1 MSDVVTT
8 EPTEEKLL
16 EFAETERQKQA
27 IQAWFKY
34 GCKNKLAAKS
44 LGINESAFRN
54 LISRV
59 RMCAAIRGYSPEHMM
74 TRSVPDP
81 MTVKRVS
88 TYYSPDGDIRQ
99 WVIAEPDKQRMLEL
113 MRDVVDEMKESIAPL
128 PPIKEIKGKPKDSE
142 LLNLYVLTDAHIGM
156 LAWHED
162 GGDSWDLE
170 IAEKTINDAFDHL
183 VSCSPS
189 AETAFF
195 CQLGDGLHTDGM
207 LPLTPTSRHVLD
219 ADSRYPKIVRTA
231 VRIFRRNINRLLET
245 HKQVVFLAA
254 AGNHDPA
261 GSVWLQ
267 EMFASL
273 YENNSRVKVIT
284 SPLPYYAYRHGD
296 VMLGFHHGDKAKIP
310 RLTEVFGGEFRE
322 MFGATKQTYIH
333 TGHLHSKVVE
343 SNTAVIEQ
351 HGTLAAR
358 DAYSSHNGYKSMR
371 TMQCITYHK
380 RRLEVGRTVFRP

>member
-1 MSDVVTT
+1 MAENMTEDVV
-8 EPTEEKLL
+8 EEKLI
-16 EFAETERQKQA
+16 EFAETDRQRQA
-27 IQAWFKY
+27 IKAWFKY
-34 GCKNKLAAKS
+34 KRNNKAAARS
-44 LGINESAFRN
+44 MNINCSAFRN
-54 LISRV
+54 LLSRV
-59 RMCAAIRGYSPEHMM
+59 RMRAAIHGYSPEHAM
-74 TRSVPDP
+74 THIVPDP

-88 TYYSPDGDIRQ
+88 TCYSANGDIRQ
-99 WVIAEPDKQRMLEL
+99 WVIAEPDKQQMLDMMKGVVEEL
-113 MRDVVDEMKESIAPL
+113 KQGITPL
-128 PPIKEIKGKPKDSE
+128 PPIKQIKNKPKDDE

-162 GGDSWDLE
+162 GGDSWDLD
-170 IAEKTINDAFDHL
+170 IAEKTINAAFDHL
-183 VSCSPS
+183 VACSPS
-189 AETAFF
+189 AGTAFF

-207 LPLTPTSRHVLD
+207 LPLTPASRHVLD
-219 ADSRYPKIVRTA
+219 TDSRYPKIVRTA
-231 VRIFRRNINRLLET
+231 VRIFRRNVNRLLET
-245 HKQVVFLAA
+245 HSKVVFLAA

-267 EMFASL
+267 EMFSSL
-273 YENNSRVKVIT
+273 YENNPRVQVIA
-284 SPLPYYAYRHGD
+284 SPLPYYAYQHGD

-358 DAYSSHNGYKSMR
+358 DAYASHNGYKSMR
-371 TMQCITYHK
+371 TMQCITYHS
-380 RRLEVGRTVFRP
+380 RRLEVGRTVYRP